1 MNSFNHIFYNAYSSV
16 LKMADLRINTG
27 TRIPFHLCLGILYV
41 THFLKKYSQEI
52 LKGIC
57 FILYKNVCK

>member
-16 LKMADLRINTG
+16 LKMADIRINIS
-27 TRIPFHLCLGILYV
+27 TRIPFHLCLGILYL

-52 LKGIC
+52 VKGIY
-57 FILYKNVCK
+57 FIFYKNICK